1 MGERALPQQRDPPSN
16 PVLLAAKR
24 ERLDEPHVARL
35 GVLVREIANGRGRRG
50 SVPFI
55 DPDRGGDRPLV
66 LMILESSGPM
76 ADTAGGSGFLSV
88 DNNEETA
95 ANGRTAQRRRGG
107 WRAGRGRE
115 GRGTSGAGGP
125 GSVLLFRARD

>member
-55 DPDRGGDRPLV
+55 DPDSGGDRSRV
-66 LMILESSGPM
+66 LMILESPGLM
-76 ADTAGGSGFLSV
+76 ADAAGGSGFLSV
-88 DNNEETA
+88 DNNDETA
-95 ANGRTAQRRRGG
+95 ANAWRTLCEVSLSRLDAM
-107 WRAGRGRE
+107 
-115 GRGTSGAGGP
+115 P
-125 GSVLLFRARD
+125 